1 MQTPTEFIQEWQGKI
16 SSKDTDALISLYK
29 EDAVLLG
36 TFDNKVRR
44 GRQQIKDYFESLT
57 TLQPEVEVTQI
68 ICREICSGT
77 VAITDGFYNFRILQ
91 NLTRIIVS
99 ARFTFV
105 LERTGTKWYILSH
118 HSSKKADAS

>member
-1 MQTPTEFIQEWQGKI
+1 MLSMNYKKSNEADTYFYIGESKRKSKFIIK
-16 SSKDTDALISLYK
+16 KDENPFK
-29 EDAVLLG
+29 KLLNLNLK
-36 TFDNKVRR
+36 DL
-44 GRQQIKDYFESLT
+44 QDYFKSLT
-57 TLQPEVEVTQI
+57 TLQPEVEVTEI